1 MTTVRIRLAAMLMAL
16 LLLWPTLGLT
26 ESPDLDTLK
35 EQRGA
40 LTGELDVVRGEE
52 QAVLKELF
60 NLNRSLDQIRGQ
72 ISVTEE
78 EMAGVEQVLQ
88 VTVEQGNALRAR
100 YQARLKQFGRRVRF
114 MAERGPITYL
124 EVLLE
129 AKDLSDFIWRLGL
142 IRAFINRDATLLSD
156 VRSLRQEVA
165 AKEAELQAQRRQL
178 AELNGKLLGEQ
189 GRLEDTIRLKNDRLV
204 ALQDQRGGYEQSLD
218 ALEKAWNEQAVPL
231 LKAFGQAFHTMTLQ
245 VTELKPAQFDV
256 VFLPV
261 PTARVIVKTEDL
273 NNFLQQFPD
282 LKGLRFTL
290 LPGKANLSGDFGGAT
305 LEFNG
310 TFVIVGKTVLRYAPE
325 HISFAGLPIDEQ
337 YTRELV
343 AGGGLDLDLAS
354 IVTNWKL
361 NTAVVDTDTVTVTAS
376 YSP

>member
-26 ESPDLDTLK
+26 ESPHLDTLK

-100 YQARLKQFGRRVRF
+100 YQARLEQFGRRVRF

-124 EVLLE
+124 QVLLE

-178 AELNGKLLGEQ
+178 AELNSKLLGEQ

-231 LKAFGQAFHTMTLQ
+231 LKAFGQAFHTMTLR
-245 VTELKPAQFDV
+245 VTELQPAQFDV

-261 PTARVIVKTEDL
+261 PTARVIVKTDDL
-273 NNFLQQFPD
+273 NNFLEQFPD

-325 HISFAGLPIDEQ
+325 RISFAGLPIDEQ